1 MNFNIKNIIISLS
14 ILFLCWNLPAQV
26 RVETLNAFTTDTQLR
41 LEMSLSE
48 ISDIHAMASAPGPRS
63 AQSGNAA
70 KHHES
75 ENCKSSIYN
84 VYVSIISCSDGST
97 LWEGKAGDAV
107 LKPHTSANGS
117 AVSASSATS
126 AAPQEFNF
134 TIDGLKPKL
143 WSTVTPELYDVHID
157 IACSKPYSKVSA
169 QTRVGF
175 RHFEM
180 KDGRF
185 YLNGE
190 PIFLRGNAINPPNRG
205 IPAGL
210 EESKEFARDYVR
222 FLKGMNINIIRIPT
236 NQNWLEVCDEEG
248 MMVFGGRYGRPRN
261 SISASQPSTDIPSS
275 VEYYK
280 TNELGPLTPHPSVVI
295 YVLSNEMPY
304 SGESGELWHRFLE
317 DCYLE
322 LVKWDSTR
330 AYIGN
335 AGYGLGKEADI
346 YDVHRYWGWYYNTF
360 LTFLNLRD
368 GDLWENP
375 GKVQAITFTE
385 CVGNYTGID
394 GAYNL
399 CSRTKQPGSQKCWT
413 GHSHA
418 DEQSGEALTYQAFV
432 LKNVVEMFRRFR
444 PQNER
449 LAGVMPFTIIF
460 HNWDGVG
467 SFAEMKPKPAAY
479 QYGISYQPILLSW
492 ENWKYNIYAGSAQ
505 EVVMHIVNDDD
516 CCRDLENAEVRWRL
530 VNRRKTSVAS
540 GVEKLPAIP
549 YYGTMSRKVTV
560 NVPVDTPTGTYT
572 LIGEVLKDGKT
583 ISHNSTEMFIA
594 DKSWRQEC
602 GESIARLSERAII
615 LGNDNNGISGVTY
628 NGKSGITYNGKSPI
642 NDNGKSPFGSTGH
655 TVFANNAFDDITK
668 AVIIGEDSWDS
679 LCAQS
684 NGSSKSQSK
693 SAGSTRNGNSK
704 SQSKSVGS
712 TRNGNSKTQNKSAG
726 NDVLNGENLGKEIA
740 TFIRKGGKVLILKQK
755 PDFDTSWLPVKV
767 EMLKDS
773 NNSNEYL
780 SPSYTY
786 CDGMNINI
794 ERPDHEIFD
803 GLSKSDFKLWSDCS
817 GFDESQ
823 NGFPEIYPVTGGFSM
838 RKADLTKASILANY
852 SRNLSGTA
860 LCEIFDGKGSVIM
873 SGFDIESKLGTDP
886 IADRLYANML
896 SYIVSEAAANAHD
909 KTGNAHDRTGDT
921 YDQTG
926 DAHAKRHVK
935 RQNDAYATVGDEIV
949 WGDFKS
955 EMGIVTGANNGLIL
969 NTYPIVPED
978 QKDDCPIK
986 VDSLGYQYVGSY
998 GGWNSRPGIQYV
1010 PMGRRPFGPYEYTLG
1025 GSDKVSAE
1033 YAKEGSGYV
1042 AVRLHADKKMMET
1055 TVWNPYKKPASISVI
1070 VNGTEVS
1077 TAEIEPGE
1085 TAVIKSVLPGDETSS
1100 SKSDE
1105 YKSDTSD
1112 GWKRLK
1118 IEFRGSR
1125 YAVLMKTAFLD
1136 SSDASQSAIST
1147 DNTSSSTCTAGTIA
1161 SNTTGNVSTTSANT
1175 VDANSRKSNLFRG
1188 TDSVTA
1194 TVTASGEKDGYPA
1207 TAAFDGK
1214 YTRDSRWISSGTA
1227 PHWLEVNLDKYCDI
1241 DSLVIKSGIPAD
1253 EMKENESHQKEGFWC
1268 VKNFIIQYWDDANW
1282 TDIDETYTTENR
1294 SDAVSFKLAKTV
1306 TSFRFRLKSTDGESI
1321 RIIEFEGWGKVNS
1334 SMPAPTTSSFASED
1348 ASSTVASDGSGKSGS
1363 GRCKSSKGGSAKQ
1376 ETADRIN
1383 VRIFPEITGRT
1394 MKYVGYN
1401 QGYFVPGNNAAA
1413 WLEYSCVNAVR
1424 VWAESDTYIKDSW
1437 IDCTSKPSTE
1447 EDFLLL
1453 KNSFLKDPVNAG
1465 VIDWKSIGEQAD
1477 KVVPSTNTMSL
1488 NSALDDIHSIG
1499 ADILIQSGFG
1509 KNRYDSSWTNKWQIW
1524 QKYYALAFYAARRA
1538 DVNMFAMKNEP
1549 NHRHAGPMPL
1559 DLFIDL
1565 SKVCSD
1571 AIHTAVNDVN
1581 RIYGKNLEPKFVGPV
1596 TAGTNTDWWAAV
1608 AANPGIFDLFSTHS
1622 YNLPAAGYEGRT
1634 AMIESVQK
1642 ANSPDH
1648 TSLPVIYTEIGRWM
1662 NAYLIDKEET
1672 MDSPSLF
1679 SEWAGIYTK
1688 NMQEGAYGMW
1698 AFKFANTASSTYPKG
1713 IKSGHHYTW
1722 KGVRFAE
1729 DSFEN
1734 IALDSKTYTVIGI
1747 GTGETSDTNSSK
1759 GTGAASDSASNDES
1773 GKITDASEVTD
1784 GDKSDS
1790 SAWTADSDC
1799 GKQIVVELGG
1809 ERSIAGLSIYS
1820 GSSSGVFTAPDRL
1833 RNFSIDFFCDG
1844 EWNEAT
1850 RIEEKANKYA
1860 HDWYLFDTP
1869 ITASK
1874 VRLTIFDKGK
1884 SIVREIKVFA
1894 PFDSQLVENGCF
1906 DIAGTQRTAQVVRM
1920 FAKGF
1925 KDERPLLKTVLTETN
1940 IKSGKRSEWTDYPK
1954 GQDNDAV
1961 NGGQNT
1967 WKNDGQSD
1975 VCASID
1981 SMTNTAYIWLVH
1993 RGKSARSF
2001 DIDLSALGITRGNRV
2016 IYETVDE
2023 KHYGDGGIISVGK
2036 NSSIKLNM
2044 APHSV
2049 TLVTV
2054 PLGKTIEKKAA
2065 ASTISTIAPTSASLI
2080 DRTSELH
2087 GSYLVNGI
2095 HKSGVQT
2102 DSAFNTGIHTFNVSK
2117 GCGAVSMNA
2126 SDYSDNR
2133 ITLMHFD
2140 GIGNILEQNGH
2151 AARKYVLA
2159 LSAHSS
2165 DGKPYRFHIYMKP
2178 GKDISS
2184 TELSGHG
2191 GVSGDISFTELH
2203 GIDSGIKFSSES
2215 IVKTSDGA
2223 DSIGEKTA
2231 NKTQDIV
2238 GCTTPHITGN
2248 SWKVAGELSVSDS
2261 GYHFIDITEQI
2272 RHILQTQ
2279 PEGIP
2284 PLSSSDAADDSI
2296 NINESSQ
2303 DSNGHTQNSDTLDKG
2318 LNILLIRELREP
2330 GDDLDKGR
2338 SITVD
2343 NSKRLRPTIFI
2354 L

>member
-14 ILFLCWNLPAQV
+14 ILTLCWNLPAQV
-26 RVETLNAFTTDTQLR
+26 RVETLNAFTTDTQIR

-48 ISDIHAMASAPGPRS
+48 ITDIQTTEPTPDMSSAGEKLKYAASTNG
-63 AQSGNAA
+63 
-70 KHHES
+70 
-75 ENCKSSIYN
+75 KSTKYP
-84 VYVSIISCSDGST
+84 VYVSIVSCSDGST

-107 LKPHTSANGS
+107 LKPHTSTNRS
-117 AVSASSATS
+117 AVSASSATPVASATS
-126 AAPQEFNF
+126 AAPQTFDF

-157 IACSKPYSKVSA
+157 IVGDKPDSKVSV

-175 RHFEM
+175 RRFEM

-185 YLNGE
+185 YLNGN

-261 SISASQPSTDIPSS
+261 SISAAQPSTDIPSS
-275 VEYYK
+275 VDYYK
-280 TNELGPLTPHPSVVI
+280 TNELGPLSPHPSVVI

-304 SGESGELWHRFLE
+304 SGESGELWHHFLE
-317 DCYLE
+317 DCYTE

-368 GDLWENP
+368 GDIWKNP

-413 GHSHA
+413 GHSPA
-418 DEQSGEALTYQAFV
+418 DEQSGEALTYQAFI

-492 ENWKYNIYAGSAQ
+492 ENWKYNIYAGSDP

-516 CCRDLENAEVRWRL
+516 CCRALENAEVRWRL
-530 VNRRKTSVAS
+530 VNSRKTAVVS

-560 NVPVDTPTGTYT
+560 NVPEDTPTGTYT

-583 ISHNSTEMFIA
+583 ISHNSTDMFIA
-594 DKSWRQEC
+594 DKAWEKEC
-602 GESIARLSERAII
+602 REIIAQLSDRAII
-615 LGNDNNGISGVTY
+615 LGSDLG
-628 NGKSGITYNGKSPI
+628 
-642 NDNGKSPFGSTGH
+642 
-655 TVFANNAFDDITK
+655 NAFDDITK
-668 AVIIGEDSWDS
+668 AVIISEDSWDS
-679 LCAQS
+679 LCTQS

-693 SAGSTRNGNSK
+693 FVS
-704 SQSKSVGS
+704 
-712 TRNGNSKTQNKSAG
+712 
-726 NDVLNGENLGKEIA
+726 NDVQNGEAPGKEIA
-740 TFIRKGGKVLILKQK
+740 DFIKKGGKVLIMKQK
-755 PDFDTSWLPVKV
+755 PDFSTSWLPVKV
-767 EMLKDS
+767 EMLKES

-794 ERPDHEIFD
+794 ERPEHAIFN
-803 GLSKSDFKLWSDCS
+803 GLSKSDFKLWSDCT
-817 GFDESQ
+817 GFDESTD
-823 NGFPEIYPVTGGFSM
+823 GFPEIYPVTGGFSM

-860 LCEIFDGKGSVIM
+860 LCEIFDGKGSVVM

-896 SYIVSEAAANAHD
+896 SYIVSEAAGNAYD
-909 KTGNAHDRTGDT
+909 KTCDAHDRN
-921 YDQTG
+921 G
-926 DAHAKRHVK
+926 DARAKRHAK
-935 RQNDAYATVGDEIV
+935 RQNDAYTMVGDEIV

-955 EMGIVTGANNGLIL
+955 ETGIVTGANNGLIL
-969 NTYPIVPED
+969 NTFPIVPED
-978 QKDDCPIK
+978 QKEDCPIK

-1010 PMGRRPFGPYEYTLG
+1010 PMGRRPFGPYDYTLG

-1033 YAKEGSGYV
+1033 YAKEGTGYV
-1042 AVRLHADKKMMET
+1042 SVKLHADKKVMET
-1055 TVWNPYKKPASISVI
+1055 TVWNPYKKPAHISVI
-1070 VNGTEVS
+1070 INGTEVS
-1077 TAEIEPGE
+1077 AAEIEPE
-1085 TAVIKSVLPGDETSS
+1085 KTIVIQSVLPGNGASS
-1100 SKSDE
+1100 SKSDSHNSE
-1105 YKSDTSD
+1105 KSD
-1112 GWKRLK
+1112 GWNRLK

-1125 YAVLMKTAFLD
+1125 YAVLMKTTFLD
-1136 SSDASQSAIST
+1136 SYDASKSAIST
-1147 DNTSSSTCTAGTIA
+1147 LRS
-1161 SNTTGNVSTTSANT
+1161 SANT
-1175 VDANSRKSNLFRG
+1175 VDANTKKSNLFKG
-1188 TDSVTA
+1188 SDSEHAQA
-1194 TVTASGEKDGYPA
+1194 TSSGEKEGYPA

-1227 PHWLEVNLDKYCDI
+1227 PHWIEVNLDKYCDI
-1241 DSLVIKSGIPAD
+1241 DSLVIKSGIPAE

-1321 RIIEFEGWGKVNS
+1321 RIIEFEGWGKVNK
-1334 SMPAPTTSSFASED
+1334 SMPAPTTSSFASEN
-1348 ASSTVASDGSGKSGS
+1348 ASSTAASDGSGRSGS
-1363 GRCKSSKGGSAKQ
+1363 GRGMASKGMERDDSGKATGAKKGSKKPD
-1376 ETADRIN
+1376 TADRIN
-1383 VRIFPEITGRT
+1383 VTIFPEITGKT

-1437 IDCTSKPSTE
+1437 IDCTSQPTSE
-1447 EDFLLL
+1447 EEFLQL
-1453 KNSFLKDPVNAG
+1453 KDSFLKDPVNTG
-1465 VIDWKSIGEQAD
+1465 VIDWKSIGVHAD
-1477 KVVPSTNTMSL
+1477 KVVSSTNSMSL

-1571 AIHTAVNDVN
+1571 AVHTAVNDVN
-1581 RIYGKNLEPKFVGPV
+1581 KIYGKNLDPKFVGPV

-1648 TSLPVIYTEIGRWM
+1648 ISLPVIYTEIGRWM

-1672 MDSPSLF
+1672 MDSPTLF

-1688 NMQEGAYGMW
+1688 NMLEGAYGMW
-1698 AFKFANTASSTYPKG
+1698 AFKFANTASSTYPRG

-1734 IALDSKTYTVIGI
+1734 IALGCHAYAATGKA
-1747 GTGETSDTNSSK
+1747 TGETSITNS
-1759 GTGAASDSASNDES
+1759 GTASDSATNDES
-1773 GKITDASEVTD
+1773 GKITDASKVTD
-1784 GDKSDS
+1784 GDESDS

-1799 GKQIVVELGG
+1799 EKQIVVELGG
-1809 ERSIAGLSIYS
+1809 ERSIEGLSIYS
-1820 GSSSGVFTAPDRL
+1820 GSSAGVFTAPDRL
-1833 RNFSIDFFCDG
+1833 RNFSIEFFDGG
-1844 EWNEAT
+1844 EWDKAS
-1850 RIEEKANKYA
+1850 RIDEKSNQYA

-1925 KDERPLLKTVLTETN
+1925 KDERPLLKTVLTEN
-1940 IKSGKRSEWTDYPK
+1940 NVKSGERSEGTDYPK
-1954 GQDNDAV
+1954 THDNAV
-1961 NGGQNT
+1961 SGGQNT
-1967 WKNDGQSD
+1967 WKDDGQSD

-1981 SMTNTAYIWLVH
+1981 SMTNTAYIWMVH
-1993 RGKSARSF
+1993 RGKSPRSF
-2001 DIDLSALGITRGNRV
+2001 DIDLSALNIEPHNKV

-2023 KHYGDGGIISVGK
+2023 QHYGDGGIMSVGK
-2036 NSSIKLNM
+2036 NSSVRLDM

-2054 PLGKTIEKKAA
+2054 PLGKTIENRLAA
-2065 ASTISTIAPTSASLI
+2065 ATISTITPASALRNDGTSDLRS
-2080 DRTSELH
+2080 
-2087 GSYLVNGI
+2087 SYPVNSDMS
-2095 HKSGVQT
+2095 KVQT
-2102 DSAFNTGIHTFNVSK
+2102 DSTFNYGIHTFNISK
-2117 GCGAVSMNA
+2117 GCGTVSMNA
-2126 SDYSDNR
+2126 SDYSYNR
-2133 ITLMHFD
+2133 ITLAHFD
-2140 GIGNILEQNGH
+2140 GIENTLTKEGQ

-2165 DGKPYRFHIYMKP
+2165 DGKPFRFHIYAKP
-2178 GKDISS
+2178 GKDVSATDLSGPDGIVSRDISS
-2184 TELSGHG
+2184 TELQW
-2191 GVSGDISFTELH
+2191 L
-2203 GIDSGIKFSSES
+2203 DSGIKFSSES
-2215 IVKTSDGA
+2215 IKPSDGA
-2223 DSIGEKTA
+2223 DSNGEKTA
-2231 NKTQDIV
+2231 NETHDIV

-2248 SWKVAGELSVSDS
+2248 SWKVAGELSVSGS

-2272 RHILQTQ
+2272 HSMLHTQ
-2279 PEGIP
+2279 IEG
-2284 PLSSSDAADDSI
+2284 PLNSSDENDGNFHI
-2296 NINESSQ
+2296 YESKQ
-2303 DSNGHTQNSDTLDKG
+2303 DSNGHTQDSNALDKG

-2343 NSKRLRPTIFI
+2343 SSKRLKPTIFV